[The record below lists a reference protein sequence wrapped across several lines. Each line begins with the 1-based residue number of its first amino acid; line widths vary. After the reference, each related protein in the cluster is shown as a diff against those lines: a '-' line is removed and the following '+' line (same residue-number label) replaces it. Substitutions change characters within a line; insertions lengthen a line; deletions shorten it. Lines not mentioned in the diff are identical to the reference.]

1 MPHDFADRLLPVL
14 ADPVSLRRDVRANL
28 VDLFRRYLSPHM
40 SVYDVGCGDKPFAPF
55 MQGRVKEYVGVD
67 IEDGFYDSRHIDLV
81 GDAYSVPVPAETA
94 DAVISS
100 QVLEHLERPLDALD
114 EAWRILKSDGLLF
127 LRAPFMYPLHAAP
140 RDYGRFTSFYWQHH
154 LAERGFRIEEL
165 RTIGGFWFCA
175 ALFTGIYL
183 KTFDRGILKK
193 ARVVPVVTWLA
204 KAVLLGLHRL
214 EAFAIRLARRD
225 PEAARAMWAIN
236 YVIVA
241 RKVASS
247 EAAKRTV
254 VAESAARSG

>member
-1 MPHDFADRLLPVL
+1 MSHEFADRVLPVL
-14 ADPVSLRRDVRANL
+14 ADPISLRRDVRSSL
-28 VDLFRRYLSPHM
+28 MDLFGRYLSPHM

-55 MQGRVKEYVGVD
+55 MRGRVKEYVGVD
-67 IEDGFYDSRHIDLV
+67 IEDGFYDARHIDLV
-81 GDAYSVPVPAETA
+81 GDAYSVPVPPETA

-127 LRAPFMYPLHAAP
+127 LSAPFMYPLHAAP

-154 LAERGFRIEEL
+154 LAQRGFRVEEL

-183 KTFDRGILKK
+183 KTFDRGVLKK
-193 ARVVPVVTWLA
+193 ARLVPVATWLA
-204 KAVLLGLHRL
+204 KALLLGLHRL
-214 EAFAIRLARRD
+214 EAFAIRLGGRD
-225 PEAARAMWAIN
+225 PESARAMWAIN

-241 RKVASS
+241 RKVASAG
-247 EAAKRTV
+247 AAKQG
-254 VAESAARSG
+254 AAAAGAARSG